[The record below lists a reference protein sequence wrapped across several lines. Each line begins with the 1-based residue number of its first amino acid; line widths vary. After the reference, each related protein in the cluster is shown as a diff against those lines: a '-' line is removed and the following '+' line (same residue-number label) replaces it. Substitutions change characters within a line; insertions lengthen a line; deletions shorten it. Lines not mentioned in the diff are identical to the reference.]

1 MIIHKKPTAYGLGKY
16 EGTGFRNPGKPR
28 PKPDKPKEGE
38 KEFFSEEEF
47 KII

>member
-1 MIIHKKPTAYGLGKY
+1 MIIHSKPTAFDSKY

-28 PKPDKPKEGE
+28 PKPDKPKEE
-38 KEFFSEEEF
+38 KKEFFSEEEF